1 MWRALSGLSADFA
14 EGRFLMKVSEGVG
27 ASATGELAARAM
39 GPRLRAV
46 SKAVWLLLTEFALL
60 TIRDRRLSCNFP
72 LPASAARSAT

>member
-1 MWRALSGLSADFA
+1 
-14 EGRFLMKVSEGVG
+14 MKVSEGVG
-27 ASATGELAARAM
+27 ASATGELTARAM

-60 TIRDRRLSCNFP
+60 TIRDRRLFCNFS